1 MKRFSTNTGA
11 KFALFCLL
19 VVMTFAAVLLLCQA
33 LLFAVQ
39 GCIPGQR
46 YENSETYRNIMSD
59 HILGAA
65 NLYRMEG
72 EDLSDLSFVDQQRR
86 TAERQALKDALS
98 AEKNNFRFQ
107 IRTED
112 GQSVLYSNFPAGEDF
127 GTLGVEPS
135 YATVTSGQMNV
146 DFPDDYRWYFNI
158 SEEYQ
163 LFFNDYA
170 YTTNSAYRDYADYA
184 VEPSPDWE
192 LSAWG
197 YAIPPTNSEENY
209 VLCYAVAPDYPVE
222 DSLLAVYNWYQ
233 QMQGEFP
240 VYLVFALFCAAL
252 VVALLV
258 FSCRSAGLRRD
269 REGVTLRLFDRVPFE
284 LLVIAVVVLASLLL
298 IAFDGVAYANGSPS
312 AGTVIYAVGG
322 YLACV
327 LSMAE
332 LLILTAAV
340 RVRARVFWRHTL
352 VGRLVGLCIVVF
364 SHLELAWKFVLF
376 YVAYELVSLWLFLPS
391 NAPGVFFLLGILNFF
406 VLLAACR
413 WSVKFSA
420 VRQGAA
426 ELAKGNLD
434 YRINAARLPAQ
445 LRAHADDLNHI
456 SDGMAAAIEERTK
469 SERLKSELITN
480 VSHDIKTPLTS
491 IINYVDLLKAEDID
505 NPKAREYIAVL
516 DRQSARLKK
525 LTNDLVDASKVSSGA
540 MQVHLEDVDAGEL
553 LQQAIGEYTERFGE
567 KGLESVLSLP
577 QQPVYIRVDGAL
589 LWRVIDNLLSNI
601 CKYAL
606 PGTRVYID
614 AASDGA
620 RLTVSAKNVSR
631 AALNIPPDELMERFV
646 RGDSSRNSEGSGLG
660 LSIARSL
667 TALMGGTFGLEID
680 GDLFKARLS
689 FPVIEKRG

>member
-86 TAERQALKDALS
+86 TAERQALEDALS

-135 YATVTSGQMNV
+135 YATVTAGQMKV

-312 AGTVIYAVGG
+312 AGTVIYAGGG

-420 VRQGAA
+420 VRQG
-426 ELAKGNLD
+426 
-434 YRINAARLPAQ
+434 RRSWP
-445 LRAHADDLNHI
+445 RAIWTTA
-456 SDGMAAAIEERTK
+456 S
-469 SERLKSELITN
+469 
-480 VSHDIKTPLTS
+480 TP
-491 IINYVDLLKAEDID
+491 
-505 NPKAREYIAVL
+505 
-516 DRQSARLKK
+516 SACPP
-525 LTNDLVDASKVSSGA
+525 SSGP
-540 MQVHLEDVDAGEL
+540 MP
-553 LQQAIGEYTERFGE
+553 T
-567 KGLESVLSLP
+567 
-577 QQPVYIRVDGAL
+577 
-589 LWRVIDNLLSNI
+589 
-601 CKYAL
+601 
-606 PGTRVYID
+606 T
-614 AASDGA
+614 
-620 RLTVSAKNVSR
+620 
-631 AALNIPPDELMERFV
+631 
-646 RGDSSRNSEGSGLG
+646 
-660 LSIARSL
+660 
-667 TALMGGTFGLEID
+667 
-680 GDLFKARLS
+680 
-689 FPVIEKRG
+689 